1 MPLHRDIFWVGRQW
15 AVTGFG
21 IQAVDQ
27 RLKGAFDIE
36 ISRLWDDDLP
46 QRMRALAW
54 LKAEDFENAL
64 TVARSRFSEPPRKKD
79 LPLVDSVLELIAP
92 TPSEPPKPKVDPRPA
107 EIKATPPLRVP
118 SKAAIAPTEVP
129 PPLIEPPKPEAKPR
143 AAEIEAAPPLRGPPK
158 AMIAPAEP
166 VLPSEPP
173 KPEAKPRLAEIEAE
187 PPLRGPPKAM
197 IAPVE
202 PVLSSEPLKPEA
214 KPRAAEIE
222 AAPPLRGPPKAM
234 IAPAE
239 PVLPSEP
246 PKPEARPRLAETEV
260 APPLRRLVEAA
271 TAPTETPPPLKEPP
285 KAPITGSTAAPI
297 APPVMLEETKPAEI
311 EPLGIDRL
319 QVQPRPMELRIEHV
333 SAKFLPRWRIRHG
346 G

>member
-158 AMIAPAEP
+158 AMIAP
-166 VLPSEPP
+166 
-173 KPEAKPRLAEIEAE
+173 
-187 PPLRGPPKAM
+187 
-197 IAPVE
+197 VE

>member
-173 KPEAKPRLAEIEAE
+173 KPEA
-187 PPLRGPPKAM
+187 
-197 IAPVE
+197 
-202 PVLSSEPLKPEA
+202 
-214 KPRAAEIE
+214 
-222 AAPPLRGPPKAM
+222 
-234 IAPAE
+234 
-239 PVLPSEP
+239 
-246 PKPEARPRLAETEV
+246 RPRLAETEV

>member
-158 AMIAPAEP
+158 AMIAPVEP

-197 IAPVE
+197 IAP
-202 PVLSSEPLKPEA
+202 
-214 KPRAAEIE
+214 
-222 AAPPLRGPPKAM
+222 
-234 IAPAE
+234 AE

-246 PKPEARPRLAETEV
+246 PKPEAEPRLAEIE
-260 APPLRRLVEAA
+260 AAPPPLRRLLEAA
-271 TAPTETPPPLKEPP
+271 TAPIETPPPLKEPP

-297 APPVMLEETKPAEI
+297 APPVMLEEAKPAEI